1 MSTEIAQ
8 TDQIAILTRD
18 VIRGKIA
25 DLSAR
30 ERDLMALVYEAHTSG
45 RGSVPSNIP
54 DDVRRR
60 HHRVKAML
68 NGAGSLLPEL
78 PSDGSANDLET
89 QLGDVRFALATL
101 SQADVEAAAI
111 EEARWAIEATP
122 TWRAKVRK
130 LVTAMATLI
139 EADDDC
145 TAFIEAAG
153 GGRSNALP
161 HLAIYRSFS
170 GIELSGWATLDK
182 IYDLAVDEG
191 VVKATELKGA
201 RNGR

>member
-1 MSTEIAQ
+1 MSNETAQ
-8 TDQIAILTRD
+8 TDPIAVLTRD
-18 VIRGKIA
+18 VIRGKIL
-25 DLSAR
+25 DLNAR
-30 ERDLMALVYEAHTSG
+30 ERDLLALVYEAHKSG
-45 RGSVPSNIP
+45 RVGVPSDIP

-101 SQADVEAAAI
+101 TQADVQAAAI
-111 EEARWAIEATP
+111 DAARSAIEATP
-122 TWRAKVRK
+122 AWRIKVRK
-130 LVTAMATLI
+130 LVMAMAALV

-153 GGRSNALP
+153 GDCANALP
-161 HLAIYRSFS
+161 HLGIYRTFA
-170 GIELSGWATLDK
+170 GIDLGGWVTLDQ
-182 IYDLAVDEG
+182 IYDLAIEEG
-191 VVKATELKGA
+191 VVKAAELKGA
-201 RNGR
+201 RHAR